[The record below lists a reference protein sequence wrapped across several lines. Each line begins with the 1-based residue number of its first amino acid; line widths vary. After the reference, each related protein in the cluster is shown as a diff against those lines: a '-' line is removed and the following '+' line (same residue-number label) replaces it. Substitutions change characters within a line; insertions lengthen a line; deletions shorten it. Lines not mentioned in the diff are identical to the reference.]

1 MDDLGTPLPHGVP
14 AQASEPGTPTPPT
27 RRVRR
32 GRRMVAVTAA
42 SVLVTGA
49 AGLGIGYAAVRGLGQ
64 GPAGSSS
71 SNTASTGQQGLSSSQ
86 QLPPGYSF
94 GGHGQYVDPDQQA
107 SPTDPFGDQT
117 LQGGSSTDTST
128 DTTSKAS
135 GSQLTGLVRIVSTMK
150 YDGGKAAGTGMV
162 LTSDGEVITNH
173 HVVEGATSVKVKVM
187 STGATYTATVVG
199 TDATADVAVLQLKDA
214 SGLATVTTDT
224 AGVSA
229 GDAVTAVGD
238 GNGTVGYL
246 SAATGSVL
254 ATQQSITTQSEGS
267 ASGESLSDLIQISS
281 DVVSGY
287 SGGATYDEDGEVVG
301 MTTAASSGTSDVVGY
316 AIPISQVLSIADD
329 LENGVTNASYDY
341 GYPAF
346 LGVGLGSGT
355 TVEGVYDGTPAADA
369 GITAGDSI
377 TRVGGLAV
385 TTQTQLRAAVASH
398 SPGDSVSVTWTDASG
413 TSRTRSLTLAK
424 GPVQ

>member
-1 MDDLGTPLPHGVP
+1 MDDLGTPLPHEVP
-14 AQASEPGTPTPPT
+14 AQPSAPSTPT

-32 GRRMVAVTAA
+32 GRRLVAVTAA

-64 GPAGSSS
+64 GPADSSS
-71 SNTASTGQQGLSSSQ
+71 SSAASRGRQGLSSSQ

-94 GGHGQYVDPDQQA
+94 GGYGQYAVPDQGA
-107 SPTDPFGDQT
+107 SPTDPFGDQG
-117 LQGGSSTDTST
+117 LQGGAGTDTST
-128 DTTSKAS
+128 DTTSQAS

-214 SGLATVTTDT
+214 SDLATVRTDT

-254 ATQQSITTQSEGS
+254 ATNQSITTQSEGS

-316 AIPISQVLSIADD
+316 AIPIAKVLGIADD
-329 LENGVTNASYDY
+329 LENGVTSASYDY
-341 GYPAF
+341 GRPAF

-369 GITAGDSI
+369 GIAAGDSI
-377 TRVGGLAV
+377 TRVGGIAV

-398 SPGDSVSVTWTDASG
+398 DPGDTVAVTWTDSDG
-413 TSRTRSLTLAK
+413 TSHTKSLTLAK